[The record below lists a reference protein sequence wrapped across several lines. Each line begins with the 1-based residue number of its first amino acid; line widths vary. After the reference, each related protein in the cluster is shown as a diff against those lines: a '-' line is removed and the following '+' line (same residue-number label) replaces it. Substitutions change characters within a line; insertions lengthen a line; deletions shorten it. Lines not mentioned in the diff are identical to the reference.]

1 MQLGGAG
8 LLEWVPFS
16 LIGRRRLDSLDPKL
30 CQVVGLNQNYT
41 SSAGT
46 LYHIQIEDR
55 GPLIDRV
62 TEKPRRRV
70 NVIVY
75 ANYGEPNARIVHGHD
90 HDFDDLRTHE
100 HNRFVETRI
109 QGLASDAKTIIEEK
123 EQRLVMRVKA
133 AIREYYYT
141 KNEAAKREFEEANS
155 AYPFLFSRAWREL
168 REERSRTNAAIAET
182 EAIPD
187 APPAAAPEPEAP
199 AEPAAAAAPPLE
211 VVYPLDA
218 DLREHVLEIERLIED
233 LVAGLDDMRAKGTA
247 DDILVQTCRKLVT
260 RARETLQGTETSEFN
275 ARRLEST
282 RNALATT
289 WRQVRSRMRA

>member
-1 MQLGGAG
+1 MRPSRKRPEEAALDQGQLDA
-8 LLEWVPFS
+8 
-16 LIGRRRLDSLDPKL
+16 KL

-46 LYHIQIEDR
+46 LYHVQIEDR
-55 GPLIDRV
+55 GPVLDRV
-62 TEKPRRRV
+62 TDKNRRRV

-75 ANYGEPNARIVHGHD
+75 ANYGEPNARIIHGHD
-90 HDFDDLRTHE
+90 HDFEDLRTHE
-100 HNRFVETRI
+100 HNRLIEQRI
-109 QGLASDAKTIIEEK
+109 QELAAGARIIIEEK

-133 AIREYYYT
+133 AIREYFYT
-141 KNEAAKREFEEANS
+141 KNDAAKKEFEEANA

-168 REERSRTNAAIAET
+168 KEERARSAALMEPVP
-182 EAIPD
+182 EAQAAPLPAAPQ
-187 APPAAAPEPEAP
+187 APPAEAVIEPE
-199 AEPAAAAAPPLE
+199 PLE

-218 DLREHVLEIERLIED
+218 ELREHVLEIERLIDD
-233 LVAGLDDMRAKGTA
+233 LVMALEDMRAKGTA

-260 RARETLQGTETSEFN
+260 RARETLQGRETSEFN